1 MRTAIRYAIA
11 GLAAGS
17 VTGILGSGGGLVLVP
32 LLAFL
37 SKEDSENVFAYS
49 LSIMFPI
56 CLCSLLIQRG
66 LSSVSF
72 QEALP
77 YLLGSIVGGVGSM
90 AASKRISPVW
100 LYRFFGCI
108 LLWSGFRC
116 LFF

>member
-1 MRTAIRYAIA
+1 MRTTIRYAMA
-11 GLAAGS
+11 GLAAGA

-32 LLAFL
+32 LLAL
-37 SKEDSENVFAYS
+37 MSKEDSESVFPYS

-56 CLCSLLIQRG
+56 CLCSLAIQSG
-66 LSSVSF
+66 LSAVSF

-77 YLLGSIVGGVGSM
+77 YLLGGFIGGVGSM

-100 LYRFFGCI
+100 LHRVFGCI